1 VSDILIKADIFEAA
15 SLCMSKNKIR
25 YYLEGIHL
33 GGGRLTATDG
43 HRIFTA
49 DQETGEELIIPAWVV
64 KIAMKDIKNAGSV
77 ILRGHELIVGDKGF
91 WFTPID
97 AAYPDYK
104 RAIPAEMGEE
114 KAAHFDPKYYAD
126 LGKMAKILTGSTTG
140 FDIKH
145 NGEAPCGV
153 LFGDREDCLAV
164 IMPVRQN
171 NRRVWKGLRTAP

>member
-1 VSDILIKADIFEAA
+1 MTDIVIQADIFEAA
-15 SLCMSKNKIR
+15 SLCMPKDGVR
-25 YYLEGIHL
+25 YYLNGIHL

-49 DQETGEELIIPAWVV
+49 EQATGDELIMPAWVV
-64 KIAMKDIKNAGSV
+64 KIAMKDIKKAGSV

-91 WFTPID
+91 RFTPID
-97 AAYPDYK
+97 GTYPDYK
-104 RAIPAEMGEE
+104 RAIPAEMGEG

-126 LGKMAKILTGSTTG
+126 LGKMAKILTGSATG

-153 LFGDREDCLAV
+153 LFGDSEDCLAV
-164 IMPVRQN
+164 IMPVRQD
-171 NRRVWKGLRTAP
+171 NRRVWKGI